1 MYRHKI
7 AELALQG
14 AARHG
19 SIGEYL
25 GDYRASKGVF
35 EMYVADRLT
44 RTRGARFWRFDDLD
58 PAALKAMGFFPRE
71 LDADGE
77 EIDGVGVDVTDCT
90 TCIVHC
96 ERGALLGLTCATIRA
111 VAIGFHDDQDGRAYI
126 KWPDVFLARN
136 SCAKL
141 CSSLTRL
148 CRNQAP
154 LFDMP
159 IAMTDFHEY
168 VVECVRLRVL
178 VLREAY
184 TVLRCRL
191 PRDLADTVLAFA

>member
-7 AELALQG
+7 AELARQG

-19 SIGEYL
+19 SIG
-25 GDYRASKGVF
+25 
-35 EMYVADRLT
+35 
-44 RTRGARFWRFDDLD
+44 GARFWRFDDLD
-58 PAALKAMGFFPRE
+58 PAALTAMGFLPRE

-126 KWPDVFLARN
+126 K
-136 SCAKL
+136 
-141 CSSLTRL
+141 
-148 CRNQAP
+148 
-154 LFDMP
+154 
-159 IAMTDFHEY
+159 
-168 VVECVRLRVL
+168 
-178 VLREAY
+178 
-184 TVLRCRL
+184 
-191 PRDLADTVLAFA
+191 